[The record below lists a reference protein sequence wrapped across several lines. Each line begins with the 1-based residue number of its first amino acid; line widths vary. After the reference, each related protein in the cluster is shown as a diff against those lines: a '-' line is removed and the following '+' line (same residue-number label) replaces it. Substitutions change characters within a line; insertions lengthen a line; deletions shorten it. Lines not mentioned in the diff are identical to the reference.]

1 MGTPMTDYDKGFI
14 DGRRAERNAIL
25 NLINSQ
31 AINETDHV
39 QEHLFTFAHIIKNGA
54 YTAPRP

>member
-1 MGTPMTDYDKGFI
+1 MTDYDKGFT
-14 DGRRAERNAIL
+14 DGRRAERQAIL
-25 NLINSQ
+25 NLINAQ
-31 AINETDHV
+31 AVNETNET